1 MAYVLG
7 IDIGGTFTDAFA
19 TDDEG
24 HIASA
29 KSHSTPPDFSRGV
42 IDVIDQLASDLGLDS
57 AGLLGQTSYICHGTT
72 STLNAVVTGQTARVG
87 FITTRGHADSIM
99 IMNLEGRY
107 AGLSSEQIQ
116 DMPRANKPAP
126 LVPRSLVREIDER
139 VDHKGDVVV
148 ELNEESVRRAV
159 GELLEQGVE
168 AIAVS
173 LLWSFRNPSHEQ
185 RVRDI
190 IEELSPGLYVGLS
203 SEISPR
209 IREYPRAT
217 TTIMSTQVGPKL
229 REYLDPLQAQL
240 SELGFRGSLL
250 IMQGAGGTIAA
261 EDASRQ
267 AIATVA
273 SVLTGGV
280 VGAQSLGA
288 ALGHKNIITTD
299 IGGTTFLVGMIVD
312 GQPLTSTSTTL
323 NQHTINVAMVRINTI
338 GSGGGAI
345 AWVDAGGNL
354 KVGPRSAGAHPG
366 PACYDEGGTEPTVTD
381 VDLLLGIL
389 DADFFLGGRKR
400 LRADLAEQAVREHI
414 AEPLG
419 LSVPDAAAAVYA
431 IQNAQTAD
439 LVRRVVVD
447 AGHDPRDFVLYSFG
461 GAGPVHCAAYSAD
474 LGVREIVVPLGSTAA
489 AFSAYGLA
497 AADVVVS
504 GERSSPEPFPAPAER
519 VAHIFDEL
527 EREVLDRLEGQGI
540 PFAEIT
546 VRREADL
553 RYTLQLAEV
562 TTPVNE
568 GTIDEAAVAR
578 VAADFE
584 ALYERL
590 YGKGAGFSEAGLQII
605 TYRVFAEGR
614 LAFSTRLP
622 ELDGT
627 ATGAPEVKT
636 RRPMLLDPLVG
647 WEEADVYDY
656 RSLAPGH
663 ELVGP
668 AVVEAP
674 TTTVVIPR
682 GTGAEVDRLGNITM
696 RSAQEG
702 DDADTGS
709 RQREVR
715 V

>member
-19 TDDEG
+19 TDDDG
-24 HIASA
+24 NITSA
-29 KSHSTPPDFSRGV
+29 KSPSTPQDFSRGV
-42 IDVIDQLASDLGLDS
+42 INVIEQLASDLGTS
-57 AGLLGQTSYICHGTT
+57 TGQLLGDTSYICHGTT
-72 STLNAVVTGQTARVG
+72 STLNALVTGQTAKVG
-87 FITTRGHADSIM
+87 FITTRGHADSIV

-107 AGLSSEQIQ
+107 AGLSPEQIQ
-116 DMPRANKPAP
+116 DMPRANKPDP
-126 LVPRSLVREIDER
+126 LVPSNLIREVDER
-139 VDHKGDVVV
+139 VDHRGRALV
-148 ELNEESVRRAV
+148 ELNEESVRTAV
-159 GELLEQGVE
+159 TELLDQGVE

-173 LLWSFRNPSHEQ
+173 LLWSFRNPAHEQ
-185 RVRDI
+185 RVREL
-190 IEELSPGLYVGLS
+190 IEELAPDLYVGLS

-209 IREYPRAT
+209 IREYPRAS

-229 REYLDPLQAQL
+229 REYLEPLQA
-240 SELGFRGSLL
+240 ELRDMGFEGSLL

-267 AIATVA
+267 AITTVA

-280 VGAQSLGA
+280 IGAQSLGQ
-288 ALGHKNIITTD
+288 ALGHENVITTD

-312 GQPLTSTSTTL
+312 GQPLTSTQTTL
-323 NQHTINVAMVRINTI
+323 SQHTINLPMVRINTI

-345 AWVDAGGNL
+345 AWIDPGGNL
-354 KVGPRSAGAHPG
+354 RVGPRSAGAHPG

-381 VDLLLGIL
+381 ADLLLGIL
-389 DADFFLGGRKR
+389 DPDFFLGGRKQ
-400 LRADLAEQAVREHI
+400 LRVELAEQAIQEHI
-414 AEPLG
+414 AGPLG
-419 LSVPDAAAAVYA
+419 MSVREAAAAVYA

-447 AGHDPRDFVLYSFG
+447 AGHDPRDFVVYSFG

-474 LGVREIVVPLGSTAA
+474 LGAREIVVPLGSTAA

-519 VAHIFDEL
+519 VAQTFEEL
-527 EREVLDRLEGQGI
+527 EREVLERLNSQGI
-540 PFAEIT
+540 RFAEVS

-562 TTPVNE
+562 TTPVAN
-568 GTIDEAAVAR
+568 GPLDDDAVVR
-578 VAADFE
+578 VATDFE
-584 ALYERL
+584 RLYERL

-605 TYRVFAEGR
+605 TYRVFAEGK

-622 ELDGT
+622 DLEGSGDGEPELK
-627 ATGAPEVKT
+627 ATRE
-636 RRPMLLDPLVG
+636 MLLDPQIG
-647 WEEADVYDY
+647 WEPTSVYDY
-656 RSLAPGH
+656 RSLLPGH
-663 ELVGP
+663 ELIGP
-668 AVVEAP
+668 AVVDAP
-674 TTTVVIPR
+674 TTTVVVPR
-682 GTGAEVDRLGNITM
+682 GTSGHVDRLGNITI
-696 RSAQEG
+696 RFLEETG
-702 DDADTGS
+702 HADTGS